1 MNSKLSKG
9 KAEVSGSSPDVGS
22 ITKRQSRK
30 QLRAFIFGRAPVGK
44 AIRLFI
50 TQELTQ
56 AFSNGLSGSGSV
68 KKYGRG
74 IIAASACLE
83 GVYAL
88 LQNTSV

>member
-1 MNSKLSKG
+1 MWAPL
-9 KAEVSGSSPDVGS
+9 
-22 ITKRQSRK
+22 RK
-30 QLRAFIFGRAPVGK
+30 QAPQAIAGFFFGRAPVGK

-56 AFSNGLSGSGSV
+56 AFSNGLSGFGSL
-68 KKYGRG
+68 KKYGMG